1 MRSLSS
7 TGKRSRGT
15 RIPDRREEKLAEE
28 RRFLTL
34 DRLEYRSKNGSHRG
48 PVSSE
53 VVARMLDAL
62 RESTTQAP
70 NGAGAFTWSE
80 REGWERDVKPIG
92 EEDALV
98 IYLDR
103 AELATLMCTPENLKY
118 LVAGFL
124 RSEGLIQR
132 LDDVALMRVCDEERV
147 ADVRLMQPRDLPARR
162 VLTSGCGGGVTFDEG
177 LTLEPV
183 SADLRLSPAQLL
195 ACMKA
200 MLQGAADQRGTH
212 ISALSDGESLL
223 VTARDVGRHNTL
235 DKIWG
240 ECLFRGISTE
250 GRMLLTTGRLSSE
263 MMVKAAKMNV
273 PVVASINSPTSR
285 TVRLGDH
292 LGVTVVGYARGS
304 HLSVYSH
311 AERLRLPASL
321 HGA

>member
-1 MRSLSS
+1 MQETLKESGSL
-7 TGKRSRGT
+7 
-15 RIPDRREEKLAEE
+15 
-28 RRFLTL
+28 
-34 DRLEYRSKNGSHRG
+34 
-48 PVSSE
+48 
-53 VVARMLDAL
+53 
-62 RESTTQAP
+62 AP

-80 REGWERDVKPIG
+80 REGWERSVKPIG

-98 IYLDR
+98 VYLDQ

-147 ADVRLMQPRDLPARR
+147 ADVRLMRPRELPSRR

-177 LTLEPV
+177 LELKPV
-183 SADLRLSPAQLL
+183 SADLQISPNQLL
-195 ACMKA
+195 SCMKA
-200 MLQGAADQRGTH
+200 MLQGGADQKGTH
-212 ISALSDGESLL
+212 LSALSDGESLL

-263 MMVKAAKMNV
+263 MMAKAAKMNA
-273 PVVASINSPTSR
+273 PIVASINSPTSR
-285 TVRLGDH
+285 TVSLGERLGI
-292 LGVTVVGYARGS
+292 TVVGYARGS

-311 AERLRLPASL
+311 PERLRLPATL
-321 HGA
+321 HQA